1 MIFCPGR
8 ATASQI
14 TPPKP
19 AESFMKQVQLFDD
32 ASGNAAGW
40 DPNGSF
46 LTFSINPVPGVS
58 GSSDNFI
65 VLMQGEAIFPYGC
78 EVPWP
83 SISFEEFNIA
93 CDSAPQNG
101 ASFKYLSIHVQN
113 RSLASS

>member
-1 MIFCPGR
+1 
-8 ATASQI
+8 
-14 TPPKP
+14 
-19 AESFMKQVQLFDD
+19 MKQVQLFDD
-32 ASGNAAGW
+32 AAGNAAGW

-46 LTFSINPVPGVS
+46 LTFNLNPAPGVS

-83 SISFEEFNIA
+83 SISLEEFNIA

-101 ASFKYLSIHVQN
+101 ASFKYLSIHVPN
-113 RSLASS
+113 EVVS